1 MAARK
6 KLHGN
11 CQTAGLHRLPLIE
24 QKTLRPR
31 GYPDGAQFHPSRVG
45 EGGGRLL
52 QCAPNAESRGPL
64 HGADARREARTI
76 AWSRRSREARR
87 GLVHLRQEKPQ
98 GGVAFTASLQDAHRM
113 AGGFSTGFASQH
125 PWLLSFRPPGTGTS
139 ATCRAGRPLRGA
151 EARRAYCFLCV
162 SGRVIGVR
170 AGSGEGR
177 RGDIAAARGRV
188 GRVRQRVKGPVGIAE
203 HLAGEP
209 ARCRL
214 RRGRRWRWPGR
225 GR

>member
-1 MAARK
+1 MQGPTVPAGAKARLILLRLSARLKSCPRK

-87 GLVHLRQEKPQ
+87 GLVHLRQEEAARRSGPSPRPYRTRI
-98 GGVAFTASLQDAHRM
+98 VWREL
-113 AGGFSTGFASQH
+113 STGFASQH

-151 EARRAYCFLCV
+151 EARR
-162 SGRVIGVR
+162 GVLLPM
-170 AGSGEGR
+170 
-177 RGDIAAARGRV
+177 
-188 GRVRQRVKGPVGIAE
+188 RVRGG
-203 HLAGEP
+203 
-209 ARCRL
+209 
-214 RRGRRWRWPGR
+214 
-225 GR
+225 